1 MRILEKGGIYQY
13 ARDNPVKISDKDHI
27 VRTTEYALD
36 PNKTLGKKL
45 VHTLEVCRTIY
56 NSLRNILVAII
67 RRYKGLY
74 GEDWTEQ
81 LESRHYT
88 IFDDSD

>member
-1 MRILEKGGIYQY
+1 MSAESLENLREGGIYQY
-13 ARDNPVKISDKDHI
+13 AGDNPVKISDKDYI

-45 VHTLEVCRTIY
+45 LHTLEVCRTIY

-67 RRYKGLY
+67 RR
-74 GEDWTEQ
+74 
-81 LESRHYT
+81 
-88 IFDDSD
+88 